1 MEYLKI
7 VASNINKLNKKIF
20 LKLQAIKTNVHFSCT
35 VLLIVMLAVELGYT
49 DAILSYASFG
59 NIWPVGTLSKE

>member
-35 VLLIVMLAVELGYT
+35 VDSPVNC
-49 DAILSYASFG
+49 DAGS
-59 NIWPVGTLSKE
+59 